1 MDPPIALK
9 EAPTLLPE
17 PSKEP
22 EAFQQEEQLQTSE
35 KAAPLPP
42 ELPHEVTAQ
51 SPEQHRVTISPLV
64 SDQVQPLALDSV
76 TMEPPEVTNGVR
88 IESSTEQKAPA
99 QPSVTPEQFGPF
111 TNEEEGLT
119 EQPNAAVKPAPPPLP
134 SRVPTQPTELPR
146 EYSPRQQESSAL
158 PLNSTAGAALES
170 DQHQLSTQPWR
181 PSVAFKLTESITF
194 SGQPSVPPEDTGP
207 FPAPQEAEAPL
218 SGSPK
223 EVETS
228 PAQQVMPPQPVD
240 LPEGRP
246 QPVLLPFPSP
256 SPELPEEV
264 ELSPTQAVD
273 PPQHSQEP
281 PSESASPPPT
291 HYEMTVPPLGRD
303 QVLPP
308 LPSVTFHPL
317 VLEATITAEA
327 TVEEKS
333 IALSPRRPELT
344 VLYEISIPGTTGLL
358 GPELTGT
365 PPSTTETE
373 ASPAVQETVSQPPA
387 PAREAASQAPAPR
400 ETSVPTPGQGPAQPP
415 ASAVITGQPLDQEP
429 TTAAVPTTEATQSAA
444 PQESTAPPATH
455 PEVTLSPPHLAPAQH
470 PNLTAITVGPSDLE
484 LSRTPQP
491 TEVRPLPT
499 VSETPS
505 QPPRLSEETVPQ
517 APGPPENAPTP
528 AQEPAQHSASHSVTG
543 QPSDMAR
550 TTTEAT
556 HSAAL
561 QESTVPPSVHSGVT
575 LPPPGQTPAQYQS
588 LVGVTTQPL
597 EEKAFALQKEQSV
610 VTHTD
615 ICELCSCREETL
627 SCTGLD
633 PEKRLKQVPALEP
646 GAHNTTF
653 TVFNFQGNSISYL
666 DKNIWTTYQWAEKLN
681 LSENSLTELRKDSFE
696 GLLSLQYLDLSC
708 NKIQSVERGTFESL
722 PFLQFVNLRCN
733 LLTELSFGTF
743 QAWHGM
749 QFLHQV
755 ILNHNPLTTIEDPS
769 LFKLPALKYLDLGAT
784 HVPLAVLESVVAVTL
799 ALEELI
805 LPSHMACCL
814 CQFKSDIEV
823 VCRTVKL
830 RCEGAC
836 VSNTTQCSVEA
847 AAMGNVE
854 GTFMKAFQARKKTTS
869 AELTIEPERPS
880 SQQSGGGWLALAN
893 QQLDF
898 HDESD
903 VISALSYILPYLSEG
918 DPGAVESTLLPF
930 IQLLFEN
937 VQDRKHSLP
946 SLKKNI
952 RKSFIPESNNLIYK
966 NRLKKLYFLRNWL
979 DAEIQKK
986 IKEVK
991 QEEETVL
998 LRRPGPLGP
1007 RLQPHTLARAP
1018 AQGRRGRRRP
1028 RAADGALGGPKRRR
1042 KRLLGD
1048 PRTRQVRPRRAARA
1062 LAAASGAPAP
1072 RSWSSGP
1079 GAPRPG
1085 HRAGNHAAGRQAAAS
1100 LSGPWPGRP
1109 PSSGSANA
1117 PRAVRAGRGDLGPGV
1132 WVLMRAQDRVL
1143 RRKAAAPALRA
1154 RESLLA
1160 AGTLSPGA
1168 GVAAQATPGAQLTKG
1183 STLRGRSPVR
1193 RLPFSVLRS
1202 LIDVPPVP
1210 GELRASAADPAAGTD
1225 MGTDAPP
1232 QDFASSEMQLNQR
1245 LQLIIPDDDT
1255 RRLVSNVISTWKSDC
1270 MQPPLPRNCAQL
1282 LARTHR
1288 LLTLLREQQE
1298 AKVSQAQRELE
1309 QGGPDTSVGEHTGS
1323 QGQQRRPQEQWKFR
1337 QQVPGC
1343 TYTSLYIILALAA
1356 LSVVLI
1362 AVIVALCLRK
1372 SDRCRGA
1379 WVRQQETLRELS
1391 EEAPPTRS
1399 ASELGESNKESDME
1413 SDSLVE
1419 VPVS

>member
-1 MDPPIALK
+1 MPAQIVGADASAGPGPCVLAHGSVRTPVLQLRLGLRHLGLV
-9 EAPTLLPE
+9 LLPE
-17 PSKEP
+17 KNQQAARSGEELGTGPGPVETEFQAPSDSPGAQGQGRCLAISTLSCAWYISWPVQQGASSQQKHSLEGSGCGVSHLCLDGAKADLGDFDYLDSSGPTKMSPPQKFTGHLSPELDEFAASHQGLNAKLPWQEGLPELVLMLDGGQSQALAEP
-22 EAFQQEEQLQTSE
+22 PRLRRMIQMARLHQPAAPAALEMLVPPLDSQRS
-35 KAAPLPP
+35 KAAKFLSHLNK
-42 ELPHEVTAQ
+42 EGLAQHGQLGKVEVGTSPQPVKPKLQQQTPQEDYADPSADTADHDSLDLESQ
-51 SPEQHRVTISPLV
+51 DSPG
-64 SDQVQPLALDSV
+64 
-76 TMEPPEVTNGVR
+76 EPPE
-88 IESSTEQKAPA
+88 
-99 QPSVTPEQFGPF
+99 
-111 TNEEEGLT
+111 
-119 EQPNAAVKPAPPPLP
+119 
-134 SRVPTQPTELPR
+134 
-146 EYSPRQQESSAL
+146 
-158 PLNSTAGAALES
+158 
-170 DQHQLSTQPWR
+170 
-181 PSVAFKLTESITF
+181 
-194 SGQPSVPPEDTGP
+194 
-207 FPAPQEAEAPL
+207 
-218 SGSPK
+218 
-223 EVETS
+223 
-228 PAQQVMPPQPVD
+228 
-240 LPEGRP
+240 
-246 QPVLLPFPSP
+246 
-256 SPELPEEV
+256 
-264 ELSPTQAVD
+264 
-273 PPQHSQEP
+273 
-281 PSESASPPPT
+281 
-291 HYEMTVPPLGRD
+291 
-303 QVLPP
+303 
-308 LPSVTFHPL
+308 
-317 VLEATITAEA
+317 
-327 TVEEKS
+327 
-333 IALSPRRPELT
+333 
-344 VLYEISIPGTTGLL
+344 
-358 GPELTGT
+358 
-365 PPSTTETE
+365 
-373 ASPAVQETVSQPPA
+373 
-387 PAREAASQAPAPR
+387 
-400 ETSVPTPGQGPAQPP
+400 TPGQTVPSQFRLAAPTVHP
-415 ASAVITGQPLDQEP
+415 EP
-429 TTAAVPTTEATQSAA
+429 TQVKS
-444 PQESTAPPATH
+444 
-455 PEVTLSPPHLAPAQH
+455 
-470 PNLTAITVGPSDLE
+470 
-484 LSRTPQP
+484 
-491 TEVRPLPT
+491 PLP
-499 VSETPS
+499 
-505 QPPRLSEETVPQ
+505 Q
-517 APGPPENAPTP
+517 
-528 AQEPAQHSASHSVTG
+528 QEIS
-543 QPSDMAR
+543 
-550 TTTEAT
+550 
-556 HSAAL
+556 
-561 QESTVPPSVHSGVT
+561 
-575 LPPPGQTPAQYQS
+575 GQTPAQYQS

-836 VSNTTQCSVEA
+836 VSNTTQCCES

-937 VQDRKHSLP
+937 TAAPHPGTGSSAGSARK
-946 SLKKNI
+946 
-952 RKSFIPESNNLIYK
+952 
-966 NRLKKLYFLRNWL
+966 
-979 DAEIQKK
+979 
-986 IKEVK
+986 
-991 QEEETVL
+991 EEAAGGG
-998 LRRPGPLGP
+998 RGP
-1007 RLQPHTLARAP
+1007 RGPE
-1018 AQGRRGRRRP
+1018 AQ
-1028 RAADGALGGPKRRR
+1028 AEK
-1042 KRLLGD
+1042 
-1048 PRTRQVRPRRAARA
+1048 AARGPED
-1062 LAAASGAPAP
+1062 AA
-1072 RSWSSGP
+1072 
-1079 GAPRPG
+1079 
-1085 HRAGNHAAGRQAAAS
+1085 
-1100 LSGPWPGRP
+1100 GRP

-1372 SDRCRGA
+1372 VERREAVSTGRPPPVAEARG
-1379 WVRQQETLRELS
+1379 LELS